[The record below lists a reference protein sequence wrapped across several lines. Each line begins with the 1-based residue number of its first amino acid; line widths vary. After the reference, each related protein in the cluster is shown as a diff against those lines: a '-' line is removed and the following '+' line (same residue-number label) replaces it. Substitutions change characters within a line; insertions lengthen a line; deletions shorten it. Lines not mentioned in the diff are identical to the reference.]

1 MEMDLLGEVSD
12 FPTKDG
18 RTRNPSP
25 SENSEINGRAKGEG
39 WGKKAGK
46 TGKKRQQEGKVKMT
60 L

>member
-1 MEMDLLGEVSD
+1 MID
-12 FPTKDG
+12 FAQKDG

-46 TGKKRQQEGKVKMT
+46 TAKKRQQEGR
-60 L
+60 